1 MRLGTYVACAVK
13 ELEERNLYPG
23 KTNIQKLI
31 YFALPEEQRKR
42 LYQPYHYGPYCG
54 DVQHATIA
62 LIKNKLILQENGG
75 FRVARDFSAGENED
89 PVLDRMRVAADFF
102 AANGFN
108 STDSIAQLAK
118 VHLLSRSEREDAQK
132 DLIGHIQ
139 KQARFLRWKEL
150 AKAGADEIQRYI
162 HAAEKLN
169 SQLESA
175 AKTV

>member
-13 ELEERNLYPG
+13 ELAGRNLYPG

-54 DVQHATIA
+54 DVQHATGA
-62 LIKNKLILQENGG
+62 LIKNKVIMQENGG
-75 FRVARDFSAGENED
+75 FRVARDPYPGGNED
-89 PVLDRMRVAADFF
+89 PVFDRMRVSADFF
-102 AANGFN
+102 SANGFK

-132 DLIGHIQ
+132 NLIEHIQ
-139 KQARFLRWKEL
+139 KQARFLGWKQL
-150 AKAGADEIQRYI
+150 AQANADEIRRYI
-162 HAAEKLN
+162 DAAEKLN
-169 SQLESA
+169 SELESA